1 MKLIVG
7 LGNPGEQY
15 KLTRHNIG
23 FIFIDEYLK
32 ENNISDMREKF
43 KSLFVQ
49 TNYNGDKVFYQK
61 PTTFM
66 NLSGEAIGEAVRFF
80 KIDPKTELFVIY
92 DDMDMQFGK
101 LKIKQNGSAGGH
113 NGIKSIIS
121 HVGNEFVRI
130 KFGIGKPKTKE
141 ETLGFVLGKFSP
153 EEKEILKDSRE
164 KIFNLIDDIK
174 DDMTVQKLMNKYN
187 TK

>member
-92 DDMDMQFGK
+92 DDLQSKDV
-101 LKIKQNGSAGGH
+101 I
-113 NGIKSIIS
+113 
-121 HVGNEFVRI
+121 EFFKRYCRLRV
-130 KFGIGKPKTKE
+130 KF
-141 ETLGFVLGKFSP
+141 
-153 EEKEILKDSRE
+153 
-164 KIFNLIDDIK
+164 
-174 DDMTVQKLMNKYN
+174 
-187 TK
+187 